1 MQRLLD
7 NLGFSSPYLFGLL
20 PLLLLALMASG
31 CATTG
36 SDSAGRTRNLMTTA
50 ATTAGGAYVGAS
62 NSQDKAKGAA
72 IGAAAGFVVGEGAAA
87 VPMPRAERF
96 VDAVLERHNL
106 LYRLVER
113 EPDSAAGSVGTAAAE
128 GSLAVIAVSD
138 SPFDVLR
145 TGYELAEEER
155 LAEQLAPYDERGE
168 GDREETTTAL
178 ESILESE
185 LLPLADRLRTKA
197 EIGAFLEGELEA
209 GDLIART
216 IARQCAREDRREA
229 PHVRHGLRLTVEE
242 P

>member
-1 MQRLLD
+1 MKTHQQLQAEA
-7 NLGFSSPYLFGLL
+7 NQVAILGQQFR
-20 PLLLLALMASG
+20 AEQV
-31 CATTG
+31 
-36 SDSAGRTRNLMTTA
+36 
-50 ATTAGGAYVGAS
+50 AGGASLALVAESPALARFPAAS
-62 NSQDKAKGAA
+62 A
-72 IGAAAGFVVGEGAAA
+72 VGESAAV

-96 VDAVLERHNL
+96 VDVVLERHEL

-113 EPDSAAGSVGTAAAE
+113 EPDASSAGTAATE

-155 LAEQLAPYDERGE
+155 LAEQLGPYNERDEDS
-168 GDREETTTAL
+168 DREERTAAL

-216 IARQCAREDRREA
+216 IARQCAREGRSEA
-229 PHVRHGLRLTVEE
+229 QHVRHGFRLTIEE

>member
-1 MQRLLD
+1 MKTHQQIQVEA
-7 NLGFSSPYLFGLL
+7 NQVAILGQQFR
-20 PLLLLALMASG
+20 A
-31 CATTG
+31 
-36 SDSAGRTRNLMTTA
+36 DQV
-50 ATTAGGAYVGAS
+50 AGGASLALVAQSPALARFPVASVDGA
-62 NSQDKAKGAA
+62 
-72 IGAAAGFVVGEGAAA
+72 VA
-87 VPMPRAERF
+87 VPMPQDERF
-96 VDAVLERHNL
+96 VDAALERNEL

-113 EPDSAAGSVGTAAAE
+113 EPDAGSLGTAAAG

-155 LAEQLAPYDERGE
+155 LAEQLAPYDERDE
-168 GDREETTTAL
+168 GSDRDETTAAL

-197 EIGAFLEGELEA
+197 EIGAFLDGELEA

-216 IARQCAREDRREA
+216 IARQCAREGPSEA
-229 PHVRHGLRLTVEE
+229 QHMRHELRLTIDE

>member
-1 MQRLLD
+1 MKTHQQIQAEA
-7 NLGFSSPYLFGLL
+7 NQVAILGQQFR
-20 PLLLLALMASG
+20 AEQV
-31 CATTG
+31 
-36 SDSAGRTRNLMTTA
+36 
-50 ATTAGGAYVGAS
+50 AGGASLALVAES
-62 NSQDKAKGAA
+62 PALARFPAVSS
-72 IGAAAGFVVGEGAAA
+72 VGEGAAA

-113 EPDSAAGSVGTAAAE
+113 EADSAAGSVGTAAAE
-128 GSLAVIAVSD
+128 GSLVVIAVSS

-145 TGYELAEEER
+145 TGYEMAEGER
-155 LAEQLAPYDERGE
+155 LAEQLAPYNERDEG
-168 GDREETTTAL
+168 GDREERTAAL
-178 ESILESE
+178 ESILESG

-216 IARQCAREDRREA
+216 IARQCAREGRSEA
-229 PHVRHGLRLTVEE
+229 QHVRHGFRLTIEE